1 MPPGWVSAGQEL
13 TRGGGL
19 LLNTKMPLNYFE
31 IQKHIDESEFKSDAN
46 LRAQAADILWN
57 GIQLFREN
65 KNRRYRSHK
74 DKLIKKPLPSHKTSL
89 GRYDQEPARVIL
101 ISAICRAWMIGV
113 DHAPTLN
120 NKKDYDSAFMTFALH
135 ILALEGIGHIHKHL
149 EAYWSIR
156 KHEWLKNM
164 AEPEKWRLS
173 GGSETNP

>member
-1 MPPGWVSAGQEL
+1 MLRLNVGMPISHEEL
-13 TRGGGL
+13 KQHIHQSGFKADEL
-19 LLNTKMPLNYFE
+19 LRTQALE
-31 IQKHIDESEFKSDAN
+31 II
-46 LRAQAADILWN
+46 WN

-65 KNRRYRSHK
+65 KVRRYRGHK
-74 DKLIKKPLPSHKTSL
+74 DKLIKKPLLSHQPTI

-101 ISAICRAWMIGV
+101 ISAICRAWMVGI

-149 EAYWSIR
+149 EEYWSIR
-156 KHEWLKNM
+156 KHEWLKNST
-164 AEPEKWRLS
+164 EPEKWRLS